1 MVFVLFLCCAAAY
14 DKLVSTPTN
23 LHWFQVSTGV
33 ASAHRLHC
41 LSRTTSDSS

>member
-23 LHWFQVSTGV
+23 LHWFQVSTGI
-33 ASAHRLHC
+33 ACSHMLRRL
-41 LSRTTSDSS
+41 SIRSS